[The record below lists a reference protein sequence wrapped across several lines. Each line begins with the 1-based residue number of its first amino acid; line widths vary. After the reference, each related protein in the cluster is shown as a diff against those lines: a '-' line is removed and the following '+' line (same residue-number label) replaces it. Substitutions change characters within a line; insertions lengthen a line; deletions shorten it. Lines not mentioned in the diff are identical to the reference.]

1 MVLRLRPEARL
12 DLEAAVRWYEA
23 QENGLGRM
31 FVQEVRQAFQR
42 IRTNPEAYPA
52 SYRNTHRALIRRFPY
67 GVVYLPIP
75 GQDTIVVLAVLH
87 CGRDPKLW
95 QKRSST

>member
-31 FVQEVRQAFQR
+31 FVQEVRQQGSLEVMQSSA
-42 IRTNPEAYPA
+42 PE
-52 SYRNTHRALIRRFPY
+52 L
-67 GVVYLPIP
+67 
-75 GQDTIVVLAVLH
+75 VLASPAAPVT
-87 CGRDPKLW
+87 P
-95 QKRSST
+95 

>member
-12 DLEAAVRWYEA
+12 DLEAAVRWYAA

-42 IRTNPEAYPA
+42 IRTNPEA
-52 SYRNTHRALIRRFPY
+52 
-67 GVVYLPIP
+67 
-75 GQDTIVVLAVLH
+75 
-87 CGRDPKLW
+87 
-95 QKRSST
+95 